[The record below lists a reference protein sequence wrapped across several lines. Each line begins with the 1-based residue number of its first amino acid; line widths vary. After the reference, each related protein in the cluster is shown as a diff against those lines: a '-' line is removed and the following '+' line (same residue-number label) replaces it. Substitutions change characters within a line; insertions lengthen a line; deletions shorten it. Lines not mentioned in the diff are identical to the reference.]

1 MIKSA
6 KSFGT
11 PRQVRAS
18 ERTLLA
24 VLAAVFLQL
33 SCLEPGFEP
42 LVQKLIAATIQI
54 FWFG

>member
-24 VLAAVFLQL
+24 VLAAVFLQF

-42 LVQKLIAATIQI
+42 LAQKLTAATIQI
-54 FWFG
+54 FWLG